1 MKFEPVLEAAEFV
14 HETVAFSDDIHHHTD
29 QNEQRSDDTESV
41 TVQSARLKHFVLRVV
56 KPFFKWSDVVGITDN
71 RQVNSG
77 DDYNGGKCEDVNFV
91 GNRRHVKVFRQA

>member
-1 MKFEPVLEAAEFV
+1 
-14 HETVAFSDDIHHHTD
+14 
-29 QNEQRSDDTESV
+29 
-41 TVQSARLKHFVLRVV
+41 VV

-91 GNRRHVKVFRQA
+91 GNRRLVKVFRQA